1 MSSFDDPEYRTEG
14 ILRLALVLFFFGLLA
29 YLNRETLLGLLGNRN
44 HRDPNVTPRPVV
56 ARGDLAA
63 DELATIQLFEEC
75 SPSVVH
81 VTTLVRGFRRNLF
94 FSEPVRIPEG
104 TGSGFVWDDKGHIVT
119 NFHVIRNM
127 LLNRGDCEI
136 TFKDGTTASATIV
149 GSDESRDL
157 AVLYADVPPSKLR
170 PIQIGVSR
178 NLKVGQKVF
187 AIGNP
192 FGFDQTL
199 TAGIISALDREI
211 TALNGRKILGVI
223 QTDAAINPGN
233 SGGPLLD
240 SAGLMIGI
248 NTAIRGDAQNI
259 GFAVP
264 VDTVNEVVPEL
275 IAHGK
280 ILRPTLGILVVQ
292 DNVARRSGIP
302 EGVVIYQVLEGG
314 AAAMAG
320 LRGLKPLDANHAE
333 IGDIILE
340 VDGKPVNSGAEL
352 NALLENYKV
361 GDTVELLILR
371 DQKRE
376 TVSVRLTAAK

>member
-1 MSSFDDPEYRTEG
+1 MSSFDSPEYRTEG

-29 YLNRETLLGLLGNRN
+29 YLNRDTLLGLFGNAQL
-44 HRDPNVTPRPVV
+44 HDPNASPRPVV

-63 DELATIQLFEEC
+63 DELATIQLFEES
-75 SPSVVH
+75 SPSVVY
-81 VTTLVRGFRRNLF
+81 VTTLARGFRRNLF
-94 FSEPVRIPEG
+94 YSEPVRIPEG
-104 TGSGFVWDDKGHIVT
+104 TGSGIIWDDQGHIVT

-127 LLNRGDCEI
+127 LINRGDCEV
-136 TFKDGTTASATIV
+136 TFKDGTTSSAKIV
-149 GSDESRDL
+149 GWDESRDL
-157 AVLYADVPPSKLR
+157 AVLYTDVPPTKLR
-170 PIQIGVSR
+170 PIQVGVSK

-199 TAGIISALDREI
+199 TSGIISALNREI

-240 SAGLMIGI
+240 SAGLMIGV

-280 ILRPTLGILVVQ
+280 ILRPTLGILVVP
-292 DNVARRSGIP
+292 DNIARRSIP
-302 EGVVIYQVLEGG
+302 EGLVIYSVLDGG

-320 LRGLKPLDANHAE
+320 LKGLRPLDANHAE
-333 IGDIILE
+333 IGDIILQ
-340 VDGKPVNSGAEL
+340 VDGVPVNSGNEL
-352 NALLENYKV
+352 KELLEKYKV
-361 GDTVELLILR
+361 GDTVELLVLR

-376 TVSVRLTAAK
+376 KISVRLTADE